1 MCSTTKPTKVVAGKK
16 RVGATEHFNAIGA
29 DPISE
34 SSPPDRPIS
43 KPICPL
49 SFRSEEAAFF

>member
-1 MCSTTKPTKVVAGKK
+1 VAGKK